1 MKTNS
6 SKEAKSCM
14 QVIRSGEMDAEK
26 GEKSHFTG
34 TVWQVVLH
42 KIEPPNEMNIYSVLF
57 EPKARTAWHSHPGG
71 QILYVTSGKGRIV
84 CREGSRAQS
93 FEIGPG
99 DIVHIAPNEEHWHGA
114 APDNFLIHIAITP
127 HPDGKRTNWVRKVS
141 DAEYDQYKQD
151 Q

>member
-1 MKTNS
+1 MI
-6 SKEAKSCM
+6 
-14 QVIRSGEMDAEK
+14 VIRSGEMAAEQ
-26 GEKSHFTG
+26 GDESHFSG
-34 TVWQVVLH
+34 TVWQVELR
-42 KIEPPNEMNIYSVLF
+42 KIEPPNGMNIYSVLF

-84 CREGSRAQS
+84 CREGSSAQS

-127 HPDGKRTNWVRKVS
+127 HPDGKPTNWGQKVS
-141 DAEYDQYKQD
+141 SAQYESTQTG
-151 Q
+151 

>member
-1 MKTNS
+1 
-6 SKEAKSCM
+6 M
-14 QVIRSGEMDAEK
+14 QVIRSEQMDAER
-26 GEKSHFTG
+26 GDESHFTG
-34 TVWQVVLH
+34 TVWQVALH
-42 KIEPPNEMNIYSVLF
+42 RIEPPNEMNIYSVLF

-84 CREGSRAQS
+84 CREGSPAQS

-99 DIVHIAPNEEHWHGA
+99 DIVHIGRNKKHWHGA

-127 HPDGKRTNWVRKVS
+127 HPDGKPTNWAHKVS
-141 DAEYDQYKQD
+141 DAEYEQYKQD